1 MTINGG
7 GKLLGNVSAEM
18 VIITENGS
26 IKGDVAC
33 KMLKVGFE
41 ASIIGRVYVHLTA
54 TSGSKIVMKEK
65 SLSIIENGN
74 NDLRGASRQSSDR
87 AEPIREGS
95 ESNVNVKEG
104 LSSLKV
110 MTPTGKDKKVKEIKD
125 IKNMRHMD
133 IKSEKLLDI
142 EENINNLSEEQFKDP
157 CRLTATALPGDSS
170 KLKYKEVEKLSVL
183 KDQVEGLIE
192 SERVR
197 GREREKEKV
206 QSTILEYH
214 DRSSIQIE
222 DEKVNKSENENE
234 NVKEAVAKEE
244 NESEKEEEVV
254 NKKEEE
260 TGTRKKEE
268 IEKVR
273 YDMEERRKEDMSVK
287 DIKRTRIERESSKSD
302 RQRHEKMD
310 AKGIIE
316 EKSMREVKM
325 KADGKRDTVEREVE
339 QVEREE
345 QRVNEKTVITDGWD
359 EDASAHDVNSEC
371 VGAFT
376 QEGEGRGGGEG
387 EGKGGE
393 GEGEVRVRTVGNI
406 SNRERSDEGIN
417 REVEQKVRLGRLG
430 SSERTADTAEKKVKM
445 DSFRRIETEENA
457 LREKEVE
464 GLDLLAGEGGK
475 DKKRQNMAN
484 MDSKTR
490 GSDERSKEEMERS
503 DNCVDNKEAVSSKHQ
518 IGKEDLKTGS
528 AQKRSEKTRMQ
539 DKKERKKSSTSDVMK
554 SDSLSREDRHL
565 SVSAGVSAGA
575 GAGDLHSVGASPLV
589 RKGSVDVSSRSA
601 PGQGGGGVE
610 AADQRV
616 PEESPPEKGR
626 KKEIREER
634 RRLSKFISPATVKN
648 IAVDKEIVGQEAMRG
663 ERDVERE
670 VVVEREVESEREVE
684 REGVAEMRSD
694 AGSMKAN
701 DMMNVMDEGDQE
713 RVKVEDEDGEDD
725 SLEDKNQQHI
735 RSVKIKGG
743 ITSRPGSHIPAPVK

>member
-1 MTINGG
+1 LTINGG

-54 TSGSKIVMKEK
+54 TSGSKIVMKEE

-74 NDLRGASRQSSDR
+74 NDLRGASRPSSDR
-87 AEPIREGS
+87 AEPLREGS
-95 ESNVNVKEG
+95 ESNVKEG
-104 LSSLKV
+104 LSTLKV

-133 IKSEKLLDI
+133 IKSEKLLDT
-142 EENINNLSEEQFKDP
+142 EENITNHSEEKFQDP
-157 CRLTATALPGDSS
+157 CRLTATAQQMPSDSS
-170 KLKYKEVEKLSVL
+170 KLQYKEVEKLSVL

-197 GREREKEKV
+197 GREREKDKV

-214 DRSSIQIE
+214 DRSGIKIE

-234 NVKEAVAKEE
+234 DGKEAAAKEE

-260 TGTRKKEE
+260 TGNRKTED
-268 IEKVR
+268 IEKGR
-273 YDMEERRKEDMSVK
+273 YDMEERRKEDKSVK
-287 DIKRTRIERESSKSD
+287 EIKRTRIEKENIKSD
-302 RQRHEKMD
+302 RQRHEERD
-310 AKGIIE
+310 AKVIIE

-325 KADGKRDTVEREVE
+325 KADGKRDTVERDVV

-345 QRVNEKTVITDGWD
+345 QRVSAKAVVTDGRD
-359 EDASAHDVNSEC
+359 EDASAHNVNNEC

-376 QEGEGRGGGEG
+376 KEG
-387 EGKGGE
+387 EGKGEG

-406 SNRERSDEGIN
+406 SNRERSDEGVN

-430 SSERTADTAEKKVKM
+430 ISEKNADTAEKKVKM

-464 GLDLLAGEGGK
+464 GLELSAGEGGK
-475 DKKRQNMAN
+475 DKKRHNMAR

-490 GSDERSKEEMERS
+490 GSEERTKEEMERS
-503 DNCVDNKEAVSSKHQ
+503 DNCVDNKEGVSSKHQ

-539 DKKERKKSSTSDVMK
+539 DKKERKKNSTSDVMK
-554 SDSLSREDRHL
+554 SDSLSREDRHQ
-565 SVSAGVSAGA
+565 STGVSAGA

-601 PGQGGGGVE
+601 PAQGQGGGGVGVE
-610 AADQRV
+610 PADQRV
-616 PEESPPEKGR
+616 PEESQPEKGM
-626 KKEIREER
+626 KKDIREER
-634 RRLSKFISPATVKN
+634 RRLSKFVSPATVEIN
-648 IAVDKEIVGQEAMRG
+648 AVDREIVGQEAMRG
-663 ERDVERE
+663 ERELERE
-670 VVVEREVESEREVE
+670 VVVVVEREREVE
-684 REGVAEMRSD
+684 REGVADMRSD

-701 DMMNVMDEGDQE
+701 DMMNVRGEKDQE
-713 RVKVEDEDGEDD
+713 RLTVEDEDGEDD
-725 SLEDKNQQHI
+725 SLEDKNQQQHV

>member
-1 MTINGG
+1 LTINGG

-41 ASIIGRVYVHLTA
+41 ASIIGRVFVHLTA
-54 TSGSKIVMKEK
+54 TSGSKIVMKEE

-74 NDLRGASRQSSDR
+74 NDLRGTSRSTSDS
-87 AEPIREGS
+87 AETLREGS
-95 ESNVNVKEG
+95 ESNVKEG

-133 IKSEKLLDI
+133 LKSEKLLDT
-142 EENINNLSEEQFKDP
+142 EEKVNNLSEEKFKDP
-157 CRLTATALPGDSS
+157 CRLTATALPVDAS

-214 DRSSIQIE
+214 DRSGIKLE
-222 DEKVNKSENENE
+222 DETVNDDKNEKG
-234 NVKEAVAKEE
+234 KEAVAKEE

-260 TGTRKKEE
+260 TGNRKTEE
-268 IEKVR
+268 MEKVR
-273 YDMEERRKEDMSVK
+273 DDMEERRKEDMSVK
-287 DIKRTRIERESSKSD
+287 EIKRTRIEKENIKSD
-302 RQRHEKMD
+302 RQRHEERD
-310 AKGIIE
+310 AKGIME

-325 KADGKRDTVEREVE
+325 KADGKGDTVEREVV

-345 QRVNEKTVITDGWD
+345 QRVNAKTVITDGRD
-359 EDASAHDVNSEC
+359 EDTSAHNVTSEC
-371 VGAFT
+371 VGAST
-376 QEGEGRGGGEG
+376 QEGEGEG
-387 EGKGGE
+387 EGRE
-393 GEGEVRVRTVGNI
+393 RTVGNI
-406 SNRERSDEGIN
+406 SNRERSDEGVN

-475 DKKRQNMAN
+475 EKRRQNIADMH
-484 MDSKTR
+484 SKTR
-490 GSDERSKEEMERS
+490 GSEERSKEEMERS
-503 DNCVDNKEAVSSKHQ
+503 DNCADNKEAVTSKHQ
-518 IGKEDLKTGS
+518 IGKEEVKAGS

-539 DKKERKKSSTSDVMK
+539 DKKERKKSCTSDVMK
-554 SDSLSREDRHL
+554 SDSLSREDRHQ
-565 SVSAGVSAGA
+565 STGAGVSAGA

-601 PGQGGGGVE
+601 PAQGQGQGGEGVE

-616 PEESPPEKGR
+616 PEESHPGKGR

-634 RRLSKFISPATVKN
+634 RRLSKFISPA
-648 IAVDKEIVGQEAMRG
+648 AVENFVSDKEIVAQEAMRSG
-663 ERDVERE
+663 RDVERE
-670 VVVEREVESEREVE
+670 LVVDRERERE
-684 REGVAEMRSD
+684 REGVADMRSD

-701 DMMNVMDEGDQE
+701 DMMNVMDEGDQQ
-713 RVKVEDEDGEDD
+713 RVTVDDEDGEDD

-735 RSVKIKGG
+735 RSVKI
-743 ITSRPGSHIPAPVK
+743 

>member
-1 MTINGG
+1 
-7 GKLLGNVSAEM
+7 M

-54 TSGSKIVMKEK
+54 TSGSKIVMKEE
-65 SLSIIENGN
+65 SLSIIEGGN
-74 NDLRGASRQSSDR
+74 NDLRGASRPSSDR
-87 AEPIREGS
+87 AEPLREGS
-95 ESNVNVKEG
+95 ESNVKEG

-133 IKSEKLLDI
+133 IKSEKILDT
-142 EENINNLSEEQFKDP
+142 EERVNNLSEEQFKDP
-157 CRLTATALPGDSS
+157 SRLTATALPGDAS

-214 DRSSIQIE
+214 DRSGIKIE
-222 DEKVNKSENENE
+222 DEKVNKSDNENE
-234 NVKEAVAKEE
+234 SGKEAVAKEE
-244 NESEKEEEVV
+244 NELEKEEEVV

-260 TGTRKKEE
+260 TGDRKEEE

-287 DIKRTRIERESSKSD
+287 EIKRTRIEKENSKSD
-302 RQRHEKMD
+302 RQRHEERD
-310 AKGIIE
+310 AKGIME

-325 KADGKRDTVEREVE
+325 KADGKRDTVEREVV

-345 QRVNEKTVITDGWD
+345 QRVNAKTVTTDGRD
-359 EDASAHDVNSEC
+359 EDASAHNVSSAC

-376 QEGEGRGGGEG
+376 
-387 EGKGGE
+387 KE
-393 GEGEVRVRTVGNI
+393 GEGETVGNV
-406 SNRERSDEGIN
+406 SNRGRSDEGVN
-417 REVEQKVRLGRLG
+417 REVEQKVRLGRPG
-430 SSERTADTAEKKVKM
+430 SSERTADTAEKKDKM

-490 GSDERSKEEMERS
+490 GSEERSKDEMERS
-503 DNCVDNKEAVSSKHQ
+503 DHCVDNKEAMSSKHQ
-518 IGKEDLKTGS
+518 IVKEELKTGS

-554 SDSLSREDRHL
+554 SDSISREDRHQNT
-565 SVSAGVSAGA
+565 GAGA
-575 GAGDLHSVGASPLV
+575 GAGDLHSVGASLVV
-589 RKGSVDVSSRSA
+589 RKGSVDVSSSSA
-601 PGQGGGGVE
+601 PAQGQGQGGGGGVE

-616 PEESPPEKGR
+616 PEESHPEKGW

-634 RRLSKFISPATVKN
+634 RRLSKFISPATVEN
-648 IAVDKEIVGQEAMRG
+648 IAVDREIEAQEAVRSG
-663 ERDVERE
+663 WDVERE
-670 VVVEREVESEREVE
+670 VVVEREVERERE
-684 REGVAEMRSD
+684 REGVADTRSD

-701 DMMNVMDEGDQE
+701 DMMNVTDEGDQE
-713 RVKVEDEDGEDD
+713 RVMVEDEEGEDD

-735 RSVKIKGG
+735 RGVKIKGG